1 MKGAPPGRSFDAV
14 VKRCTVCG
22 ERLVSKYSNTRRKR
36 EKKKKEGLLLP
47 SARMWIP
54 KGVILSADL
63 RTRKC
68 LNVDSTPSSQD

>member
-36 EKKKKEGLLLP
+36 EKKKGGSPFAE
-47 SARMWIP
+47 RE
-54 KGVILSADL
+54 
-63 RTRKC
+63 
-68 LNVDSTPSSQD
+68 NVDPKRRDPQC